1 MSYIGCPVFFPVKNC
16 YIGLGVI
23 EKCSFKELS
32 RKFFMFSNGHVE
44 RTMSGFN
51 YAAIGWSPHSCI
63 IFFQLENEKDENEIL
78 CYLGLSEVNIIQI
91 YDPDVSILE
100 MSVDV
105 TLMEEHYVAGVN
117 KSYNVIVLS

>member
-1 MSYIGCPVFFPVKNC
+1 
-16 YIGLGVI
+16 
-23 EKCSFKELS
+23 
-32 RKFFMFSNGHVE
+32 MFSNGHVE

-117 KSYNVIVLS
+117 KSYNVIVLN